1 MPKSILLSPAAAS
14 FDQFDNFE
22 ERGKNLRGYVKK
34 MLENSFKFLVLNYWR
49 SIDKKILLSFF
60 ILFFLGLFF
69 LFHLHH
75 HLLGKDLIRIIIF
88 FFTKHLTYTLIA
100 ILIMLLISFVKTEI
114 VIKLVF
120 PLFLVSFFLLS
131 MVPISG
137 IEIKGSKRWIDLY
150 FFRLQPIEILKPL
163 FILMT
168 VKILTIEKL
177 KNTQIKY
184 LLSFILLCSV
194 IILLIDQPD
203 LGQSILLTG
212 SWVAT
217 VFISGVSLI
226 YILIF
231 FPFFLFLSSLLFF
244 LPEKFGYIINRLVAF
259 LDPNQ
264 GDIFQSSS
272 ALDAIKLGGLTGQGM
287 GEGILKESV
296 PEAHTDYVI
305 AVISEEYGSLV
316 SISIL
321 VVFLYIAFRIIKN
334 CFKQENQF
342 LRISLSGLASLLIFQ
357 TFIHAGVN
365 TLLLPTTGM
374 TLPFLSY
381 GGSSLIGSA
390 ILAGLVLNYTK
401 NKAYLYD

>member
-1 MPKSILLSPAAAS
+1 
-14 FDQFDNFE
+14 
-22 ERGKNLRGYVKK
+22 

-49 SIDKKILLSFF
+49 SIDKKILVSFF

-69 LFHLHH
+69 SFSSTSSLAGERLN
-75 HLLGKDLIRIIIF
+75 KDYYF

-194 IILLIDQPD
+194 IILLVDQPD

-231 FPFFLFLSSLLFF
+231 FTVFLIFLSSLLFF

-272 ALDAIKLGGLTGQGM
+272 ALEAIKLGGLTGQGM

-365 TLLLPTTGM
+365 TLLIPTTGM